1 MQNTHG
7 QPDRLFTARLEDMV
21 SRCERSGF
29 CVCSHFLD
37 ERQCAEAELW
47 CRRNTG
53 GLLYALWGGYESAR
67 RKMLVIYPDYC
78 SDQYMESFP
87 MKCLTF
93 TFRKEDDLTHRDFL
107 GSFMGLRLKREV
119 IGDIIVDKGVAQA
132 FVTDVAAGD
141 ILTSVSKIGRVGVK
155 VSDDRPFE
163 LDTEQAFQEIGGT
176 AASLRLD
183 CIVALA
189 ANVSRENA
197 AKLIRSEK
205 VDVNHFT
212 VTSVSQE
219 LHEGDILSVRGS
231 GRFIFAGSSGTT
243 RSGRLHILLRKFI

>member
-163 LDTEQAFQEIGGT
+163 LDIEQAFQEIGGT

>member
-67 RKMLVIYPDYC
+67 RKMLVIYPDYG

-87 MKCLTF
+87 MK
-93 TFRKEDDLTHRDFL
+93 
-107 GSFMGLRLKREV
+107 
-119 IGDIIVDKGVAQA
+119 
-132 FVTDVAAGD
+132 
-141 ILTSVSKIGRVGVK
+141 
-155 VSDDRPFE
+155 
-163 LDTEQAFQEIGGT
+163 
-176 AASLRLD
+176 
-183 CIVALA
+183 
-189 ANVSRENA
+189 
-197 AKLIRSEK
+197 
-205 VDVNHFT
+205 
-212 VTSVSQE
+212 
-219 LHEGDILSVRGS
+219 
-231 GRFIFAGSSGTT
+231 
-243 RSGRLHILLRKFI
+243 

>member
-7 QPDRLFTARLEDMV
+7 QTDRLFIARLEDMV
-21 SRCERSGF
+21 RQCERSGF
-29 CVCSHFLD
+29 CVYSRFLD
-37 ERQCAEAELW
+37 ERQCAEAERW

-53 GLLYALWGGYESAR
+53 ELLYALWGGYENAR
-67 RKMLVIYPDYC
+67 RKMLVIYPDYAA
-78 SDQYMESFP
+78 DQYMESFP

-93 TFRKEDDLTHRDFL
+93 TFRTEDTLTHRDFL
-107 GSFMGLRLKREV
+107 GSFMGLMLKREV
-119 IGDIIVDKGVAQA
+119 IGDIVVDKGVAQVL
-132 FVTDVAAGD
+132 VTDVAAGD
-141 ILTSVSKIGRVGVK
+141 ILSSVSKIGRVGVK
-155 VSDDRPFE
+155 VSDDRPFG
-163 LDTEQAFQEIGGT
+163 LNTEQAFQEIGGT

-197 AKLIRSEK
+197 ARLIRSEK

-212 VTSVSQE
+212 VTSVSHE
-219 LHEGDILSVRGS
+219 LNEGDILSVRGS

-243 RSGRLHILLRKFI
+243 RSGRLHIQLRKFI